1 MVIEHAERFGLSALH
16 QLRGRVGRG
25 QDQAYCFLVYSDELT
40 EDGKARLKVMLTHSD
55 GFVIAEEDLKLRGP
69 GQIAGLEQ
77 SGYLNLGIANPIRDI
92 DVLAQARTDAF
103 FILEN
108 DPGLVLDSHRV
119 ISRVLET
126 APPFSEV
133 VL

>member
-1 MVIEHAERFGLSALH
+1 
-16 QLRGRVGRG
+16 
-25 QDQAYCFLVYSDELT
+25 
-40 EDGKARLKVMLTHSD
+40 MLTHTD

-69 GQIAGLEQ
+69 GQIAGIEQ

-92 DVLAQARTDAF
+92 DTLAQARTDAF

-108 DPGLVLDSHRV
+108 DPGLVLDTHRIMSH
-119 ISRVLET
+119 VLET

>member
-1 MVIEHAERFGLSALH
+1 
-16 QLRGRVGRG
+16 
-25 QDQAYCFLVYSDELT
+25 LVYSDDLT
-40 EDGKARLKVMLTHSD
+40 EDGKARLKVMLAHAD
-55 GFVIAEEDLKLRGP
+55 GFIIAEEDLKLRGP
-69 GQIAGLEQ
+69 GQIAGIEQ

-92 DVLAQARTDAF
+92 DALAQARTDAF

-108 DPGLVLDSHRV
+108 DSGLVLDSHR
-119 ISRVLET
+119 IITRVLET